1 MSMRTPRNYPRTV
14 FTRDEQLAFLRGVIE
29 RRGTRLT
36 ARIIREEHLL
46 TPGPRLITTYV
57 RSFWQPFR
65 RCSPGWREYGEIAD
79 NGVPGLKPDVEAFLR
94 RFRDCK
100 GRPATRQE
108 YDLHRPPG
116 LPCSVSLYTSAYDS
130 WVGAL
135 AAAGV
140 LAVAQ

>member
-1 MSMRTPRNYPRTV
+1 MSTRTPRNYPRTV

-46 TPGPRLITTYV
+46 TPGSPTYHHLRQEFGSLSAAVRLAGA
-57 RSFWQPFR
+57 SM
-65 RCSPGWREYGEIAD
+65 GKIAN
-79 NGVPGLKPDVEAFLR
+79 NGVPELKPDVEAFLR

-108 YDLHRPPG
+108 YDQHRPPG
-116 LPCSVSLYTSAYDS
+116 LPCSVSLYTGAYDS

-135 AAAGV
+135 SAAGV
-140 LAVAQ
+140 LAIAE